1 MAGFIRVLDVSP
13 DKIMDVVP
21 KNVRYISA
29 YSNYTHVMRI
39 LRGSS
44 IHQLSIYK

>member
-29 YSNYTHVMRI
+29 
-39 LRGSS
+39 
-44 IHQLSIYK
+44 